1 MTRRTPDARSAA
13 EKAFKAAT
21 TKPPPEL
28 PLPAKAP
35 SLPGAKELV
44 SLRVDRDVL
53 DFFQQDGPG
62 WQDASTRRYAR
73 RRESRN
79 HAAGRRFR
87 RGRRSQ
93 FRPIRAVCIK
103 REPSGFLGIP
113 VADEA
118 SYFSRFTLKFAEIM
132 AAGIATAVSG
142 YLIAHLGGFLS
153 TTAPAPTPAAV
164 EVAPRVVVVPQTV
177 TVSPPAAA
185 DAGALRATPA
195 REAAPQ
201 AAAPARTTANAA
213 AAPARKRDTSA
224 AEAKKPREKSKEAA
238 EAKPREKEAAESKA
252 RDKDD
257 KESVEARV
265 RAALANVDASK
276 PAPAEAPA
284 PPRQAAIP
292 PAPSAAAAQP
302 LPAEA
307 PLTTGAIAA
316 APRAAEA
323 VPQPAPQ
330 APAEPNPLL
339 VEIKTRPVADV
350 PPAAAAQTAPSKR
363 ARKRTPKRT
372 RASSPPSRKSPAS
385 CAPAPAPPPANPR
398 VRRCRSGS
406 NKPQRP

>member
-1 MTRRTPDARSAA
+1 
-13 EKAFKAAT
+13 
-21 TKPPPEL
+21 
-28 PLPAKAP
+28 
-35 SLPGAKELV
+35 
-44 SLRVDRDVL
+44 
-53 DFFQQDGPG
+53 
-62 WQDASTRRYAR
+62 
-73 RRESRN
+73 
-79 HAAGRRFR
+79 
-87 RGRRSQ
+87 
-93 FRPIRAVCIK
+93 
-103 REPSGFLGIP
+103 

-118 SYFSRFTLKFAEIM
+118 SYLSRFTLKFAEIM

-164 EVAPRVVVVPQTV
+164 EVAPRVVAVPKAE

-195 REAAPQ
+195 HEAAPQ

-224 AEAKKPREKSKEAA
+224 AEAKPREKEAV

-276 PAPAEAPA
+276 PAPAETPA

-292 PAPSAAAAQP
+292 PAPAAATAQP

-307 PLTTGAIAA
+307 PLTTGAIAP

-323 VPQPAPQ
+323 SPQPAPQ
-330 APAEPNPLL
+330 APAEPNPLAA
-339 VEIKTRPVADV
+339 VEIKSRPVAEV
-350 PPAAAAQTAPSKR
+350 PPAAAAPDGAQQASAQEDPKEEKGLLATIKKIPSLLR
-363 ARKRTPKRT
+363 
-372 RASSPPSRKSPAS
+372 PAS
-385 CAPAPAPPPANPR
+385 GATTSEPP
-398 VRRCRSGS
+398 
-406 NKPQRP
+406 RPPLPVGEQ

>member
-1 MTRRTPDARSAA
+1 
-13 EKAFKAAT
+13 
-21 TKPPPEL
+21 
-28 PLPAKAP
+28 
-35 SLPGAKELV
+35 
-44 SLRVDRDVL
+44 
-53 DFFQQDGPG
+53 
-62 WQDASTRRYAR
+62 
-73 RRESRN
+73 
-79 HAAGRRFR
+79 
-87 RGRRSQ
+87 
-93 FRPIRAVCIK
+93 
-103 REPSGFLGIP
+103 

-153 TTAPAPTPAAV
+153 TTAPAPTPAAI
-164 EVAPRVVVVPQTV
+164 EAAPRVVVVPQTV
-177 TVSPPAAA
+177 TVSPPAQPAAPA

-213 AAPARKRDTSA
+213 AAPARKRDTS
-224 AEAKKPREKSKEAA
+224 AA

-302 LPAEA
+302 LSAEA
-307 PLTTGAIAA
+307 PLTTGAIAT

-339 VEIKTRPVADV
+339 SVEIKSRPVADV
-350 PPAAAAQTAPSKR
+350 PPAAAAPDGAQQASAQEDAKEDKGLLAAIKKIPSLLR
-363 ARKRTPKRT
+363 PGSGAAT
-372 RASSPPSRKSPAS
+372 SEPPR
-385 CAPAPAPPPANPR
+385 PPLP
-398 VRRCRSGS
+398 VGE
-406 NKPQRP
+406 Q

>member
-1 MTRRTPDARSAA
+1 
-13 EKAFKAAT
+13 
-21 TKPPPEL
+21 
-28 PLPAKAP
+28 
-35 SLPGAKELV
+35 
-44 SLRVDRDVL
+44 
-53 DFFQQDGPG
+53 
-62 WQDASTRRYAR
+62 
-73 RRESRN
+73 
-79 HAAGRRFR
+79 
-87 RGRRSQ
+87 
-93 FRPIRAVCIK
+93 
-103 REPSGFLGIP
+103 

-118 SYFSRFTLKFAEIM
+118 SYLSRFTLKFAEIM

-164 EVAPRVVVVPQTV
+164 EVAPRVVAVPKAE

-195 REAAPQ
+195 HEAAPQ

-224 AEAKKPREKSKEAA
+224 AEARPREKEAVEAKPRDKEAAEAKPRDKEAA

-292 PAPSAAAAQP
+292 PAPAAATAQP

-307 PLTTGAIAA
+307 PLTTGAIAP

-323 VPQPAPQ
+323 SPQPAPQ
-330 APAEPNPLL
+330 APAEPNPLVS
-339 VEIKTRPVADV
+339 VEIKSRPVAEV
-350 PPAAAAQTAPSKR
+350 PPAAAAQDGAQQASAQEDAKEDKGFLATIKKIPSLLR
-363 ARKRTPKRT
+363 
-372 RASSPPSRKSPAS
+372 PAS
-385 CAPAPAPPPANPR
+385 GATTSEPP
-398 VRRCRSGS
+398 
-406 NKPQRP
+406 RPPLPVGEQ

>member
-1 MTRRTPDARSAA
+1 M
-13 EKAFKAAT
+13 
-21 TKPPPEL
+21 
-28 PLPAKAP
+28 
-35 SLPGAKELV
+35 
-44 SLRVDRDVL
+44 
-53 DFFQQDGPG
+53 
-62 WQDASTRRYAR
+62 
-73 RRESRN
+73 
-79 HAAGRRFR
+79 
-87 RGRRSQ
+87 
-93 FRPIRAVCIK
+93 
-103 REPSGFLGIP
+103 
-113 VADEA
+113 ADEA

-153 TTAPAPTPAAV
+153 TTAPAPTPAAI
-164 EVAPRVVVVPQTV
+164 EVAPRVVAVPQTV

-185 DAGALRATPA
+185 DAGEPRATPA
-195 REAAPQ
+195 REAAPA
-201 AAAPARTTANAA
+201 AAAPARATANA

-224 AEAKKPREKSKEAA
+224 AEAKPRDKGAV
-238 EAKPREKEAAESKA
+238 EAKPREKETAESKA

-284 PPRQAAIP
+284 PPRQAGIP

-339 VEIKTRPVADV
+339 SVEIKTRPVADV
-350 PPAAAAQTAPSKR
+350 PPAAAAQDGAQQ
-363 ARKRTPKRT
+363 
-372 RASSPPSRKSPAS
+372 ASAQEDAKEDKGLLATIKKIPGLLRPAS
-385 CAPAPAPPPANPR
+385 GAATSEPP
-398 VRRCRSGS
+398 
-406 NKPQRP
+406 RPPLPVGEQ